1 MSATNEQ
8 HINSAP
14 RQAAP
19 GENNRTAFRAGGT
32 AVIVAGLAG
41 TTWFALEL
49 MPPLLGFDDTDNPAV
64 SLDYLHQHPQLY
76 AFAGITMFAMA
87 LALIVASFA
96 VSDALGPRT
105 SSLTRRSLSALGL
118 FSAAFFLMHG
128 VLRSSVG
135 ALLYIESLKSSWG
148 ESTYLTIQA
157 LGIHGFA
164 QAGIMTLGV
173 WAVGICAAGA
183 RSRTLPL
190 WLCVLGVLPGLRVAI
205 LTAGPF
211 MQAGMGDSGA
221 NAGTGAIDMS
231 EFLWL
236 GSIAL
241 IPLAMLW
248 WLGLGVVLLLK
259 SRHTA
264 SRTPA
269 TCPSGRLGT

>member
-1 MSATNEQ
+1 TSEQ
-8 HINSAP
+8 NINPAP

-19 GENNRTAFRAGGT
+19 GAGNRAALRAGGT
-32 AVIVAGLAG
+32 AVTMAGLAG

-49 MPPLLGFDDTDNPAV
+49 MPPLLGFEDTDNPAV
-64 SLDYLHQHPQLY
+64 SLDYLRQHPQVY

-96 VSDALGPRT
+96 VSDALGPRI

-118 FSAAFFLMHG
+118 FSAAFFFMHG

-135 ALLYIESLKSSWG
+135 ALLYIESLKSAWG

-164 QAGIMTLGV
+164 QAGIMTLAV

-183 RSRTLPL
+183 RSRALPL
-190 WLCVLGVLPGLRVAI
+190 WLCVLGVFPGLRVVI

-211 MQAGMGDSGA
+211 MTAGTGVSGT
-221 NAGTGAIDMS
+221 NGGTGAIDLS

-248 WLGLGVVLLLK
+248 WLGLGMVLLLK
-259 SRHTA
+259 ARHTREPGPGSPA
-264 SRTPA
+264 QWETP
-269 TCPSGRLGT
+269 GRNT

>member
-1 MSATNEQ
+1 MSASSEQ
-8 HINSAP
+8 HISPAP

-19 GENNRTAFRAGGT
+19 GTGNRAALRAGGL
-32 AVIVAGLAG
+32 AVIIAGLAG
-41 TTWFALEL
+41 TTWFVLEL
-49 MPPLLGFDDTDNPAV
+49 MPPVLGFDDTDNPAV
-64 SLDYLHQHPQLY
+64 SLDYLHQHPQVY
-76 AFAGITMFAMA
+76 AFAGITLFAMA

-105 SSLTRRSLSALGL
+105 GSLTRRSLSALGL
-118 FSAAFFLMHG
+118 FSAAFFFIHG

-135 ALLYIESLKSSWG
+135 ALLYIESLSDAWG

-183 RSRTLPL
+183 RARALPL
-190 WLCVLGVLPGLRVAI
+190 WLCVLGIFPGLRVLI

-211 MQAGMGDSGA
+211 MTAGSGDSGT
-221 NAGTGAIDMS
+221 NGGTGAVDMS

-248 WLGLGVVLLLK
+248 WLGLGIVLLLK
-259 SRHTA
+259 TRHTREPKPGHLA
-264 SRTPA
+264 Q
-269 TCPSGRLGT
+269 